1 MDRIL
6 MGSAGHHGILDRGLL
21 LRGVTLRR
29 LSVFS
34 RRLRIGRFE
43 AINGMIIC
51 VATWFSLVSH
61 DPSTNA
67 NVCCKSQLP

>member
-43 AINGMIIC
+43 TSNGMIIC
-51 VATWFSLVSH
+51 VATCMEIVFV
-61 DPSTNA
+61 DVA
-67 NVCCKSQLP
+67 